1 MGVQGESMNKFF
13 NQAGTPKT
21 QPCRTCTMMLTEKGG
36 LVITD
41 TKKFLSTIGCR
52 DCGHRAVEWRKM
64 NR

>member
-1 MGVQGESMNKFF
+1 
-13 NQAGTPKT
+13 
-21 QPCRTCTMMLTEKGG
+21 MMLTEKGG